1 MIGKMYELVKARMTE
16 TMVFDENFKVI
27 DSMKQGD
34 SFVVIEYLSNHDI
47 DQYGRIH
54 KLKLLTPKGRTGY
67 STFWDDEI
75 ELAKTP

>member
-1 MIGKMYELVKARMTE
+1 MYELAKARMIE
-16 TMVFDENFKVI
+16 TMVFDESFKVI

-34 SFVVIEYLSNHDI
+34 FFVVIEHLSAPVV
-47 DQYGRIH
+47 DQYDRIHKIH

-75 ELAKTP
+75 KPAKTP